1 MIYYLHWDIRKEIKM
16 ITEKFELLG
25 RLVKEIRDLK
35 NKITKLV
42 KFIETEDFNTL
53 DDENKKLLLEQK
65 ESMSKY
71 LNTLEKRFE
80 INKQ

>member
-1 MIYYLHWDIRKEIKM
+1 M

-80 INKQ
+80 INK

>member
-1 MIYYLHWDIRKEIKM
+1 M

-80 INKQ
+80 INNK

>member
-1 MIYYLHWDIRKEIKM
+1 M

-25 RLVKEIRDLK
+25 KLVKEIRDLK
-35 NKITKLV
+35 TKITKLV
-42 KFIETEDFNTL
+42 KFIETEDFNSL
-53 DDENKKLLLEQK
+53 DKENKKLLLEQK

-80 INKQ
+80 INK

>member
-1 MIYYLHWDIRKEIKM
+1 M

-25 RLVKEIRDLK
+25 KLVREIRDLK

-42 KFIETEDFNTL
+42 KFIEAEDFNNL
-53 DDENKKLLLEQK
+53 DEENKKLLLEQK

-80 INKQ
+80 INK

>member
-1 MIYYLHWDIRKEIKM
+1 M

-25 RLVKEIRDLK
+25 KLVKEIRDLK
-35 NKITKLV
+35 NKITRLV
-42 KFIETEDFNTL
+42 KFIESEDFNDL
-53 DDENKKLLLEQK
+53 DEENKKLLLEQK

-80 INKQ
+80 INK

>member
-1 MIYYLHWDIRKEIKM
+1 MII
-16 ITEKFELLG
+16 EKFELLG
-25 RLVKEIRDLK
+25 KLVKEIRDLK

-42 KFIETEDFNTL
+42 KFIETEDFNNL
-53 DDENKKLLLEQK
+53 NEENKKLLLEQK

-80 INKQ
+80 INK

>member
-1 MIYYLHWDIRKEIKM
+1 M
-16 ITEKFELLG
+16 ITEKFELLSK
-25 RLVKEIRDLK
+25 LLKEIRDLK

-42 KFIETEDFNTL
+42 KFIETEDFNIL

-65 ESMSKY
+65 GSMSKY

-80 INKQ
+80 INK

>member
-1 MIYYLHWDIRKEIKM
+1 M

-25 RLVKEIRDLK
+25 KLVREIRDLK

-42 KFIETEDFNTL
+42 KFIKAEDFNKL
-53 DDENKKLLLEQK
+53 DEENKKLLLEQK

-71 LNTLEKRFE
+71 LDTLEKRFE
-80 INKQ
+80 INK